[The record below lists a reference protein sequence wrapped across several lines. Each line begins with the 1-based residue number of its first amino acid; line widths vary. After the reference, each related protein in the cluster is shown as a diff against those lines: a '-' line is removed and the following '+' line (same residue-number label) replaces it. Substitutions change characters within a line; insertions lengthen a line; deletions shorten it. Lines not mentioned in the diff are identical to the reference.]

1 MGSLNIKWKLSLLA
15 ILAGIGFLT
24 LISYNYSATSTLMDF
39 NNISRKTVQL
49 EADMLM
55 LRRHEKDFIA
65 RKNIKYSVK
74 FEQTFTEFTTTLS
87 QIEKQL
93 LSVDLTNQHIDELRT
108 LLTTYQSTFSLLV
121 KQQQIVGLNAKDGL
135 YGSLRSEVHQI
146 ENLLLERENLS
157 GASLELNSLMRTMLM
172 LRRHEKD
179 FMLRRDVKYVDK
191 FNKRIDIMQLKLTN
205 STATGNF
212 KQSAKRA
219 LDNYQQQFLQLVK
232 GEEKLGLTSTLGL
245 LGEMR
250 KNIHQAEVHLKSFNK
265 FALENVEQHIAKKEL
280 TDVFVGLSLIV
291 FIMLTLILIANN
303 ISKRITHLSKLM
315 VLVAST
321 KNLSLRAKILGNDEI
336 GEMADIYNEMMAEFE
351 GLMTEVKVS
360 SLELAQAS
368 KDLKASSLQTT
379 VGVNRQLSDSEQ
391 VVAAMTQVSDSVTEV
406 AFNAS
411 EAADASLSAE
421 QASLSGHQL
430 VKENRKSFEKL
441 VVDIEKS
448 GAIIQDLS
456 KESNNIEAMLNDIRS
471 IADQTNLLALN
482 AAIEAARAG
491 EQGRGFA
498 VVADEV
504 RTLAQ
509 RSAAST
515 QEIEN
520 VVVRLQSLAA
530 DAVSAM
536 NLGKVQAESSVV
548 DTKNVE
554 LALSDIKNYSETVN
568 NMNRHIATAAEEQ
581 STVVQEINRNLM
593 SITEVAGETSNL
605 TETISVSGE
614 QLRNLSEQLGLRV
627 EKFTLS
633 N

>member
-1 MGSLNIKWKLSLLA
+1 MGSLSIKWKLSLLA
-15 ILAGIGFLT
+15 ILAGIGFLV

-39 NNISRKTVQL
+39 NNIARKTVQL

-55 LRRHEKDFIA
+55 LRRHEKDFIT
-65 RKNIKYSVK
+65 RKDLKYSAK
-74 FEQTFTEFTTTLS
+74 FKQTFTEVTTTLN

-93 LSVDLTNQHIDELRT
+93 LSVELTNQHIAELRR
-108 LLTTYQSTFSLLV
+108 LLSTYQLTFFQLV
-121 KQQQIVGLNAKDGL
+121 KQQKIVGLHAKDGL
-135 YGSLRSEVHQI
+135 YGSLRNEVHQI
-146 ENLLLERENLS
+146 ENLLLEREKLS
-157 GASLELNSLMRTMLM
+157 GSSLELNSLMRTMLM

-191 FNKRIDIMQLKLTN
+191 FNKRIDLMQLKLTN
-205 STATGNF
+205 STAVGSFN
-212 KQSAKRA
+212 QSAKIA
-219 LDNYQQQFLQLVK
+219 SDNYQQQFLQLVE
-232 GEEKLGLTSTLGL
+232 GEKKFGLTSTYGL

-250 KNIHQAEVHLKSFNK
+250 KNIHQAEVRLKSFNQ
-265 FALENVEQHIAKKEL
+265 FALENVEQHISKKEL
-280 TDVFVGLSLIV
+280 TDMLVGISLII
-291 FIMLTLILIANN
+291 FIMLALIIIANN
-303 ISKRITHLSKLM
+303 ISKRITHLSNLM
-315 VLVAST
+315 VLVASS
-321 KNLSLRAKILGNDEI
+321 KNLSLRANISGNDEI
-336 GEMADIYNEMMAEFE
+336 GEMAQIYNEMMAEFE
-351 GLMTEVKVS
+351 SLMTEVKVS
-360 SLELAQAS
+360 SLELDQAS

-391 VVAAMTQVSDSVTEV
+391 VVAAMTQVSDSVAEV

-411 EAADASLSAE
+411 EAADASMSAE

-441 VVDIEKS
+441 VTDIEKS
-448 GAIIQDLS
+448 GAIIQDLN

-471 IADQTNLLALN
+471 IAVQTNLLALN

-536 NLGKVQAESSVV
+536 NLGKVQAENSVV
-548 DTKNVE
+548 DTQNVE
-554 LALSDIKNYSETVN
+554 LALLDIKNYSETVN

-593 SITEVAGETSNL
+593 SITEVAGETSSL

-633 N
+633 S

>member
-15 ILAGIGFLT
+15 ILAAVGFVV
-24 LISYNYSATSTLMDF
+24 LIAYNYSATSTLMEF
-39 NNISRKTVQL
+39 NNIARQTVQL

-65 RKNIKYSVK
+65 RKDLKYSVK
-74 FEQTFTEFTTTLS
+74 FKQTFAEVSTTLN

-93 LSVDLTNQHIDELRT
+93 LSVKLTNNHITQLRV
-108 LLTTYQSTFSLLV
+108 LLTTYQRTFSLLV
-121 KQQQIVGLNAKDGL
+121 KQQQRVGLHAKDGL

-157 GASLELNSLMRTMLM
+157 GSTLELNSLMRTMLM

-191 FNKRIDIMQLKLTN
+191 FNKRIDVMQLKLAN
-205 STATGNF
+205 SITAGNF
-212 KQSAKRA
+212 NRVSKRA
-219 LDNYQQQFLQLVK
+219 LGNYQQQFLQLVA
-232 GEEKLGLTSTLGL
+232 GEQKLGLTSTHGL
-245 LGEMR
+245 LGAMR
-250 KNIHQAEVHLKSFNK
+250 KNIHQAEVRLKLFNK

-280 TDVFVGLSLIV
+280 TDIFVGLSLMV
-291 FIMLTLILIANN
+291 FIMLALILIANN
-303 ISKRITHLSKLM
+303 ISKRITQLSKLM
-315 VLVAST
+315 VLVASS
-321 KNLSLRAKILGNDEI
+321 KNLSLRAKISGQDEI
-336 GEMADIYNEMMAEFE
+336 GEMAQIYNEMMAEFE
-351 GLMTEVKVS
+351 SLMKEVKLS
-360 SLELAQAS
+360 SLELDQAS

-379 VGVNRQLSDSEQ
+379 IGVNRQLSDSEQ
-391 VVAAMTQVSDSVTEV
+391 VVAAMTQVSDSVAEV

-411 EAADASLSAE
+411 EAANASLSAE
-421 QASLSGHQL
+421 QASMSGHQL
-430 VKENRKSFEKL
+430 VQENRKSFEKL
-441 VVDIEKS
+441 VTDIEKS
-448 GAIIQDLS
+448 GAIIQDLN

-536 NLGKVQAESSVV
+536 NLGKVQAENSVI

-554 LALSDIKNYSETVN
+554 LALRDIRNYSETVN
-568 NMNRHIATAAEEQ
+568 SMNRHIATAAEEQ

-593 SITEVAGETSNL
+593 SITEVAGDTSRL

-614 QLRNLSEQLGLRV
+614 QLRNLSKQLGLRV

>member
-15 ILAGIGFLT
+15 TLAGIGFLI
-24 LISYNYSATSTLMDF
+24 LISYNYSATSTLMEF
-39 NNISRKTVQL
+39 NNIARKTVKL

-65 RKNIKYSVK
+65 RKDLKYSTK
-74 FEQTFTEFTTTLS
+74 FKQTFTEVTTTLN
-87 QIEKQL
+87 QVEKQL
-93 LSVDLTNQHIDELRT
+93 LSVELTNQHIAELRR
-108 LLTTYQSTFSLLV
+108 LLSTYQRTFFQLV
-121 KQQQIVGLNAKDGL
+121 KQQQIVGLHAKDGL

-146 ENLLLERENLS
+146 ENLLLEQENLS
-157 GASLELNSLMRTMLM
+157 GSSLELNSLMRTMLM

-191 FNKRIDIMQLKLTN
+191 FNKRIDLMQLKLTN
-205 STATGNF
+205 STAVGSFN
-212 KQSAKRA
+212 QSAKIA
-219 LDNYQQQFLQLVK
+219 LGNYQQQFLQLVE
-232 GEEKLGLTSTLGL
+232 GEKKFGLTSSYGL

-250 KNIHQAEVHLKSFNK
+250 KNIHQAEVRLKSFNQ
-265 FALENVEQHIAKKEL
+265 FALENVEQHISKKEL
-280 TDVFVGLSLIV
+280 TDMLVGISLII
-291 FIMLTLILIANN
+291 FIMLALIIIANN
-303 ISKRITHLSKLM
+303 ISKRITHLSNLM
-315 VLVAST
+315 VLVASS
-321 KNLSLRAKILGNDEI
+321 KNLSLRANISGNDEI
-336 GEMADIYNEMMAEFE
+336 GEMAQIYNEMMAEFE
-351 GLMTEVKVS
+351 SLMTEVKVS
-360 SLELAQAS
+360 SLELDQAS

-391 VVAAMTQVSDSVTEV
+391 VVAAMTQVSDSVAEV

-411 EAADASLSAE
+411 EAADASMSAE

-441 VVDIEKS
+441 VTDIEKS
-448 GAIIQDLS
+448 GAIIQDLN

-536 NLGKVQAESSVV
+536 NLGKVQAENSVV
-548 DTKNVE
+548 DTQNVE
-554 LALSDIKNYSETVN
+554 LALLDIKNYSETVN

-593 SITEVAGETSNL
+593 SITEVAGETSSL

-633 N
+633 S

>member
-15 ILAGIGFLT
+15 ILAGIGFVILITYNYLATET
-24 LISYNYSATSTLMDF
+24 LIKF
-39 NNISRKTVQL
+39 NEISRQTVQV
-49 EADMLM
+49 EAEMLM

-65 RKNIKYSVK
+65 RKDLKYLKK
-74 FEQTFTEFTTTLS
+74 FDKTFSKISNSLNQVDQE
-87 QIEKQL
+87 L
-93 LSVDLTNQHIDELRT
+93 LSVDITSQHIKGLGQVLNLYRDK
-108 LLTTYQSTFSLLV
+108 FSHLV
-121 KQQQIVGLNAKDGL
+121 KQQQKVGLHAKDGL
-135 YGSLRSEVHQI
+135 YGSLRNEVHQI
-146 ENLLLERENLS
+146 ENLIIEREKLS
-157 GASLELNSLMRTMLM
+157 GSSIELHSLMRTMLM

-191 FNKRIDIMQLKLTN
+191 FNNRIEIMRNKLKSNDTDN
-205 STATGNF
+205 TF
-212 KQSAKRA
+212 KQKADAA
-219 LDNYQQQFLQLVK
+219 LDNYHQQFLQLVK
-232 GEEKLGLTSTLGL
+232 GEQKFGLTSSEGI

-250 KNIHQAEVHLKSFNK
+250 ENIHQVESLLKSFNQ
-265 FALENVEQHIAKKEL
+265 FTLENIEEHISHKKL
-280 TDVFVGLSLIV
+280 IDIVVGLCLILV
-291 FIMLTLILIANN
+291 IMLALIIIANG
-303 ISKRITHLSKLM
+303 ISRRITNLSKLM
-315 VLVAST
+315 TLVASS
-321 KNLSLRAKILGNDEI
+321 KNLTLRASISGNDEI
-336 GEMADIYNEMMAEFE
+336 SEMAHIYNEMMSEFE
-351 GLMTEVKVS
+351 ALMTEVKAS
-360 SLELAQAS
+360 SLELDQAS

-391 VVAAMTQVSDSVTEV
+391 VVSAMTQVSNSVAEV

-411 EAADASLSAE
+411 EAANASLSAE

-441 VVDIEKS
+441 VTDIEKS
-448 GAIIQDLS
+448 GAIIQDLN

-515 QEIEN
+515 QEIEH
-520 VVVRLQSLAA
+520 VVIRLQSLAS
-530 DAVSAM
+530 DAVLAM
-536 NLGKVQAESSVV
+536 NLGKIQAESSVV

-554 LALSDIKNYSETVN
+554 LALSDIRNYSETVN
-568 NMNRHIATAAEEQ
+568 DMNRHIATAAEQQ

-593 SITEVAGETSNL
+593 SITEVAGETSSL

-614 QLRNLSEQLGLRV
+614 QLRNLSEQLGQRV

-633 N
+633 S

>member
-15 ILAGIGFLT
+15 TLAGIGFLI
-24 LISYNYSATSTLMDF
+24 LISYNYSATSTLMEF
-39 NNISRKTVQL
+39 NDISRKTVQL

-65 RKNIKYSVK
+65 RKNLKYSEK
-74 FEQTFTEFTTTLS
+74 FKQTFTEFTKTLS

-93 LSVDLTNQHIDELRT
+93 LSVELTNQHVAELRA
-108 LLTTYQSTFSLLV
+108 LLTTYQRTFSLLI
-121 KQQQIVGLNAKDGL
+121 KQQQKVGLHAKDGL

-146 ENLLLERENLS
+146 ENLLLERENIS

-179 FMLRRDVKYVDK
+179 FMLRRDVKYVEK
-191 FNKRIDIMQLKLTN
+191 FNKRIDIMQFKLTN
-205 STATGNF
+205 STLAGNF
-212 KQSAKRA
+212 NQSAKRA

-250 KNIHQAEVHLKSFNK
+250 KNIHQAEIHLKSFNK

-280 TDVFVGLSLIV
+280 TDVLVGFSLIV
-291 FIMLTLILIANN
+291 IIMLALIFIANN

-321 KNLSLRAKILGNDEI
+321 KNLRLRAKVSGNDEI
-336 GEMADIYNEMMAEFE
+336 GEMAHIYNEMMAEFE
-351 GLMTEVKVS
+351 GLMTEVKFS
-360 SLELAQAS
+360 SIELAQAS